1 MKKSLT
7 SIYQQDRNHRLAVLS
22 AHYNIRYDGLLDNG
36 AGKGLLAILAH
47 TVPAGKKTRAAGRQG
62 ETAAGA

>member
-7 SIYQQDRNHRLAVLS
+7 STYQLQRQNRLAVLS
-22 AHYNIRYDGLLDNG
+22 AHYYIRYDGLYDNG

-47 TVPAGKKTRAAGRQG
+47 TVPAAKKTRAAGAPG
-62 ETAAGA
+62 ETNVET